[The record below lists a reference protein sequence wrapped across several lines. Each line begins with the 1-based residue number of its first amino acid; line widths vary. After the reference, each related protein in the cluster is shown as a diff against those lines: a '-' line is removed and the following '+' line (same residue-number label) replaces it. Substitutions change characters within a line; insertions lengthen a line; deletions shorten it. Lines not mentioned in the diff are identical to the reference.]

1 MSDACTLRAFTM
13 TPQHHHAITLEISR
27 NDRAAHQPSM
37 LHQHH
42 GAECMNLKYLA
53 TAAAI
58 ATLAATAAQAQTQTS
73 PQPTQRMQQG
83 SSTTTPHGKAG
94 SASGTVG
101 SANHAGSRSG
111 KTVKPAPEGA
121 MQHGGSTTDSD
132 SAPSGTTPGGMSR

>member
-1 MSDACTLRAFTM
+1 M

-27 NDRAAHQPSM
+27 NDRVAHQPST

-42 GAECMNLKYLA
+42 GAECMNFKYLA

-73 PQPTQRMQQG
+73 PQPTQKMQQG
-83 SSTTTPHGKAG
+83 SSTTTPHGKTG
-94 SASGTVG
+94 SGTVG

-111 KTVKPAPEGA
+111 KSVKPAPEGT
-121 MQHGGSTTDSD
+121 MHRGGSSLDSD
-132 SAPSGTTPGGMSR
+132 TAPGGTTPGGMSR